1 MKPLKTCLKS
11 LHNPVHI
18 HMRPALPRSSV
29 DNPHVVNTIIHTFST
44 LFHFL
49 STACQ
54 NVAFR
59 LVERGLPPHGRPPF
73 IYKVLRQFG
82 IKKNIII
89 QKNKLYHS
97 KS

>member
-18 HMRPALPRSSV
+18 HMRPALPRPAV
-29 DNPHVVNTIIHTFST
+29 DNPHVVNTLVHTF
-44 LFHFL
+44 FHTFPPL
-49 STACQ
+49 INGVSKRC
-54 NVAFR
+54 
-59 LVERGLPPHGRPPF
+59 LPPRGTPPF

-97 KS
+97 KP